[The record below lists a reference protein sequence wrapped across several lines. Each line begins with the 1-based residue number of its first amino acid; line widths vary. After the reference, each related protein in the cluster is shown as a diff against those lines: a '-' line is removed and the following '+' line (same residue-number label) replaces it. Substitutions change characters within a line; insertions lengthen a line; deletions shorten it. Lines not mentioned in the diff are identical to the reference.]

1 MNDYLSIRIKEL
13 INALHMTQRKFAKT
27 LDITPEIVSKYI
39 TKGRI
44 PETRIIK
51 KISQSFNVSADWLL
65 TGEGEMFISD
75 NKEKIINPGMP
86 PEFIEK
92 LRDDIKN
99 KDDSFFAS
107 LSMSKDKLF
116 DVLIGKQKLT
126 RIEVIELARK
136 LNKSLDEYVYLA
148 GYMPEEF
155 TRVLENPRMME
166 SLRAAGNLS
175 DKDINQAIDAFQDV
189 LKEFEKRHPSK
200 KK

>member
-1 MNDYLSIRIKEL
+1 MNIKNRL
-13 INALHMTQRKFAKT
+13 
-27 LDITPEIVSKYI
+27 
-39 TKGRI
+39 
-44 PETRIIK
+44 
-51 KISQSFNVSADWLL
+51 KISIDELGLKIVDFSKKTSIPYQTLMNYLNGNRQPTTENLQKISIHTNINITWLL

-75 NKEKIINPGMP
+75 RSEKVINSGMP

-116 DVLIGKQKLT
+116 DVLIGKT
-126 RIEVIELARK
+126 RLSRLEVIELSRK
-136 LNKSLDEYVYLA
+136 LNQSLDEYVYIA
-148 GYMPEEF
+148 GYLPEEF
-155 TRVLENPRMME
+155 TRVLKNPRMME
-166 SLRAAGNLS
+166 SLRTAGKLS
-175 DKDINQAIDAFQDV
+175 DKDINQAITAFQDV